1 MTHQRTLFVKV
12 PPMITET
19 LHSIWGDVMTLRHQS
34 DLSLLAIPVGCYYGE
49 RGRGLYNALRATKR
63 ELYIEG
69 SNITLE
75 LDRAIAWARGIHCA
89 HPRSPLEGEITD
101 EYYRIMTAAP
111 TK

>member
-19 LHSIWGDVMTLRHQS
+19 LHSIWGDVMTLRLQS

-69 SNITLE
+69 SDMTLE